1 MIDSTD
7 KPVLVACIVAAVFLF
22 FFLLMGY

>member
-7 KPVLVACIVAAVFLF
+7 KPVMLACAVAAVFLF
-22 FFLLMGY
+22 FIIFLGV

>member
-7 KPVLVACIVAAVFLF
+7 KSVMLACAVAAIFLF